1 MCLIHDKYL
10 SVQMHCFTAQ
20 LENKAD
26 MVGSSHVLPLATEI
40 IFTVTIA
47 TGRKQNLC

>member
-10 SVQMHCFTAQ
+10 SVQMYCLTAQ
-20 LENKAD
+20 LENKED
-26 MVGSSHVLPLATEI
+26 MVGSSHVLPLATET

-47 TGRKQNLC
+47 MGRKKILC